1 MWNKFGAGTRAA
13 ALALG
18 LALLAGCGVYSF
30 TGATLPA
37 GLNTVAVPLAEDR
50 TTGGPP
56 DLDRQLTDALVSRFA
71 DRTRLRL
78 VADEAAAD
86 AIVRASLD
94 RYGVSPVAVAGDD
107 LASLNRVALTV
118 TVVFEDQLEGTERLR
133 RTFSA
138 TADYPPAEGLAGEA
152 AAVQR
157 AIEQIAADAFT
168 AATSDW

>member
-1 MWNKFGAGTRAA
+1 MRSTLRL
-13 ALALG
+13 LALTLG
-18 LALLAGCGVYSF
+18 LTLLAGCGFYSF
-30 TGATLPA
+30 SGATLPA
-37 GLNTVAVPLAEDR
+37 SLNTVAIPLAEDR

-78 VADEAAAD
+78 VADEATAD
-86 AIVRASLD
+86 AVVRATLD
-94 RYGVSPVAVAGDD
+94 RYSVAPVAVAGDD
-107 LASLNRVALTV
+107 LASLNRVAITV
-118 TVVFEDQLEGTERLR
+118 TVVFEDQVEGAERLR
-133 RTFSA
+133 RPFTA

-152 AAVQR
+152 TAVQR